1 LQTFNHRL
9 FIKSKGAGMTRSY
22 IKKFIKGKKISD
34 FIDTLNQKEI
44 KELVKDVIK
53 KNPVS
58 FDIFPFNR
66 GEDVLISASVY
77 LKKLDK
83 NTRKLINE
91 QIECLLKD
99 YLKKKDESNAE
110 KYINNLLTLHL
121 ILGISMS
128 KRLADNMINAPALS
142 PNLKAYAAN
151 AFASLNDE
159 VEYNYWDNINISEKP
174 FLSSAVITALTKV
187 SPTKALLKLTELDN
201 TDIDIKI
208 LIYPTKNAVKK
219 LTWEPDKLR
228 EIFYALNA
236 SGTMRKFF
244 EKILSL
250 KEFPENLLKT
260 ITSDNVEK
268 KFAYLNFNLMK
279 PLNRQQTDDYKNV
292 PINLLTANKSNNPE
306 LPKGY

>member
-1 LQTFNHRL
+1 
-9 FIKSKGAGMTRSY
+9 MTRSY
-22 IKKFIKGKKISD
+22 IKKIIKGKKISD

-53 KNPVS
+53 KEPVS

-99 YLKKKDESNAE
+99 YLKKRDESNAE
-110 KYINNLLTLHL
+110 EYINNLLTLHS

-128 KRLADNMINAPALS
+128 KRLADNIINDPALS
-142 PNLKAYAAN
+142 TNLKAYAAN

-159 VEYNYWDNINISEKP
+159 VQYNYWDNINISEKP

-187 SPTKALLKLTELDN
+187 SPEKALLKLTELDDI
-201 TDIDIKI
+201 DIDIKI

-219 LTWEPDKLR
+219 LILKPRKLR
-228 EIFYALNA
+228 KIFYALN
-236 SGTMRKFF
+236 SGGTMRKFF

-250 KEFPENLLKT
+250 KEFPENLLET
-260 ITSDNVEK
+260 VTSDNVEK
-268 KFAYLNFNLMK
+268 KFNYLYGTMMD
-279 PLNRQQTDDYKNV
+279 PPNRRQPDYYKKV
-292 PINLLTANKSNNPE
+292 PIALLASNKPNNPKF
-306 LPKGY
+306 PKGY